1 MRLKGALNRGLT
13 RATGYEL
20 RRAAVK
26 PKRRKRKAGEPGDRL
41 LTAPAFVMCSV
52 RSGSTLLRVLL
63 DSHSQ
68 IHSPQELH
76 LRDLSVKVR
85 TDYAAKALSEIGL
98 DDRQMR
104 FLLWDRLLQRELAS
118 AGKSVLV
125 NKTPN
130 DVFIADLIAE
140 CWPDAKFIYLLRHPG
155 SIARSRQETRPQDTP
170 ERNARMVL
178 RYGNAIEEARIA
190 RPDGLTIRYED
201 LTADP
206 KGSTQRALRVPRR
219 PVGGGDARVRPLRPR
234 QAQARAGRLEDED
247 QDRLDP
253 ARRPAAPARRDP
265 PVAARALRRLGLRAG
280 AGGAAGLVKVSVVVP
295 VFNPGH
301 DIDDCLR
308 TLLGQ
313 SLPDDEYELIFV
325 DDGSTDAT
333 PARLDALAAEHANVH
348 VEHIP
353 NSGWPGRPRNLGTDR
368 ARGDYVLYV
377 DNDDYLG
384 EEALERMHAMAV
396 RDDADIVIGKVVGHG
411 KSVPRNLFRRN
422 RTGVDLEWEALIWLL
437 TPHKLFRR
445 AFLDDH
451 DLRFPEGRRRLED
464 HVFLMRAYFEQP
476 RISVLAD
483 YPCYHWVA
491 ARPRRQRVVGPARPA
506 DVLRVHGRGAR
517 RDRRAT
523 PSPGR
528 SATGSTRAGTAGR
541 CSTGSRRSTAT
552 RTSRCAARLY
562 ETMHEVAVARIPES
576 VDAFVPFNLQARS
589 RLLRA
594 GDLDALAALADTE
607 TALRAQVRVAGV
619 TPGKTAELTIRAE
632 LEGCASRAT
641 ASGSPGRA
649 RTRRRR
655 SPRAARCSCCS
666 SAARRRR
673 STGRRPRSRPSWS
686 TVATASARC

>member
-1 MRLKGALNRGLT
+1 M
-13 RATGYEL
+13 
-20 RRAAVK
+20 
-26 PKRRKRKAGEPGDRL
+26 
-41 LTAPAFVMCSV
+41 
-52 RSGSTLLRVLL
+52 
-63 DSHSQ
+63 
-68 IHSPQELH
+68 
-76 LRDLSVKVR
+76 
-85 TDYAAKALSEIGL
+85 
-98 DDRQMR
+98 
-104 FLLWDRLLQRELAS
+104 
-118 AGKSVLV
+118 
-125 NKTPN
+125 
-130 DVFIADLIAE
+130 
-140 CWPDAKFIYLLRHPG
+140 
-155 SIARSRQETRPQDTP
+155 
-170 ERNARMVL
+170 
-178 RYGNAIEEARIA
+178 
-190 RPDGLTIRYED
+190 
-201 LTADP
+201 
-206 KGSTQRALRVPRR
+206 
-219 PVGGGDARVRPLRPR
+219 
-234 QAQARAGRLEDED
+234 
-247 QDRLDP
+247 
-253 ARRPAAPARRDP
+253 
-265 PVAARALRRLGLRAG
+265 
-280 AGGAAGLVKVSVVVP
+280 KVSVVVP

-445 AFLDDH
+445 AFLNDH

-483 YPCYHWVA
+483 YPCYHWVLRDRDVNA
-491 ARPRRQRVVGPARPA
+491 SWGHLDPPAYFAFMAEVLDVIDANTEPGPFRDRLYARWYRGKMLNRVEK
-506 DVLRVHGRGAR
+506 VHGNPDLAVRRG
-517 RDRRAT
+517 
-523 PSPGR
+523 
-528 SATGSTRAGTAGR
+528 
-541 CSTGSRRSTAT
+541 
-552 RTSRCAARLY
+552 LY

-594 GDLDALAALADTE
+594 GDFDALATLADTE

-619 TPGKTAELTIRAE
+619 TPGETAELTIRAE
-632 LEGCASRAT
+632 LEGLRFARDGERITWQGADATQALAEGSTVQLLLKRRETQEEYRAPAT
-641 ASGSPGRA
+641 VTTELVDGRDGVRAVLTGTGRVSAATGAGGAPLPPGTWEVRALVIVAGFRAQGRVLRA
-649 RTRRRR
+649 RGSEHLMLAVTRDGRVVERAPGWKRNLRRRT
-655 SPRAARCSCCS
+655 PRRAVKALRELQRRL
-666 SAARRRR
+666 RRR
-673 STGRRPRSRPSWS
+673 
-686 TVATASARC
+686 ARG